1 MEESTQL
8 KTLYSFLQGLV
19 YFTILVEGAVFL
31 FNDTSCL
38 HPLQPIFQRL
48 QRIIIYEHIYFSK
61 AFTFGLILLVSMGT
75 RARKDPELDLLRGI
89 FLPLLLGCVLFFG
102 AGFFYTPKSN
112 LMLLAGVSLPDA
124 LYMLLSL
131 SGAVLVHMALDN
143 ISKHLQH
150 RLLQDQ
156 FNVENESFAQ
166 PLKPDCTPYSVNIPM
181 HFYYKKRRQRGWLNL
196 VNPFRGTLLIGTPGS
211 GKSISVVLPFIRQLL
226 RKGFSM
232 MVYDFKFPDLAKATY
247 YHYLANRRRG
257 IIPKHKFEVINF
269 SSLEHS
275 KRCNPLKPEY
285 LPTLADAIE
294 TAEALLEALRKGDRA
309 SGAAQFFNQSAVNF
323 LASCI
328 YFLSRHV
335 GGRYSSFPHVLSF
348 ISLSYDQIFDALFS
362 EPELESMLSPF
373 ATAYRHKAFE
383 QLEGQIGTLKIN
395 IGRLATKETFWIL
408 SGDDFDLKISNPDN
422 PAVLVIANEP
432 STQSTNSAC
441 NALVINRITRLI
453 NTRGN
458 LPCAL
463 VVDESPTLYIHRVE
477 NLIATGRS
485 NRIAVLLGLQEL
497 PQLRQQ
503 YGRETADTICSVA
516 ANVLSGAARHKETLD
531 WLEKLFGRVRQLK
544 EGLSIDRSRTTVS
557 MSEEMGPLIPASKI
571 ASLQAGEL
579 VGQVAVESKKYRGK
593 CVGGTYH
600 CKIAIDPKQLRR
612 EESYYPDLPRFYDF
626 GSPQQRDQLLL
637 ANYDRIRN
645 EVYALFAASKAGA

>member
-1 MEESTQL
+1 MEESAQL

-31 FNDTSCL
+31 FSDTAWL
-38 HPLQPIFQRL
+38 YQLQPVLQRL
-48 QRIIIYEHIYFSK
+48 QRIVIYGHIYFSK
-61 AFTFGLILLVSMGT
+61 AFTFGLILMVSMGT
-75 RARKDPELDLLRGI
+75 RARKDPALDLLPGI
-89 FLPLLLGCVLFFG
+89 FLPLLVGCVFFFG
-102 AGFFYTPKSN
+102 AGFFYLPHSS
-112 LMLLAGVSLPDA
+112 LMLLPGVSLPDA

-131 SGAVLVHMALDN
+131 TGAVLVHMALDN
-143 ISKHLQH
+143 ISKLLQH
-150 RLLQDQ
+150 RLLQDK

-166 PLKPDCTPYSVNIPM
+166 PAKPDRTPYSVNIPM
-181 HFYYKKRRQRGWLNL
+181 LFHYQKRWQRGWLNV

-211 GKSISVVLPFIRQLL
+211 GKTFSVVLPFIQQLL
-226 RKGFSM
+226 GKGFSM
-232 MVYDFKFPDLAKATY
+232 MVYDFKFPDLARATY
-247 YHYLANRRRG
+247 YHYLANRRKG
-257 IIPKHKFEVINF
+257 ILPKHKFEVLNF
-269 SSLEHS
+269 SSVEHS

-285 LPTLADAIE
+285 LPTLADATE

-328 YFLSRHV
+328 YFLSRHEE
-335 GGRYSSFPHVLSF
+335 GRYSSFPHVLAF
-348 ISLSYDQIFDALFS
+348 INLSYDQIFEALFS
-362 EPELESMLSPF
+362 EPELESLLSPF
-373 ATAYRHKAFE
+373 ATAYRYKAFE
-383 QLEGQIGTLKIN
+383 QLEGQIGTLKVN

-408 SGDDFDLKISNPDN
+408 SGDDFDLKISDPENPT
-422 PAVLVIANEP
+422 VLVMANEP
-432 STQSTNSAC
+432 TTQSINSAC

-453 NTRGN
+453 NTKGN

-463 VVDESPTLYIHRVE
+463 IVDESPTLYIHRAE

-516 ANVLSGAARHKETLD
+516 ANVISGAARHKETLD

-544 EGLSIDRSRTTVS
+544 EGLSMDRSRTTVS
-557 MSEEMGPLIPASKI
+557 VSEEMGSLIPASKI

-579 VGQVAVESKKYRGK
+579 VGQVASESKKHRGK
-593 CVGGTYH
+593 RVAGTYH
-600 CKIAIDPKQLRR
+600 CKIALDPEKLQR
-612 EESYYPDLPRFYDF
+612 EEGYYPDLPRFYDF
-626 GSPQQRDQLLL
+626 GSPHQRDQLLR
-637 ANYDRIRN
+637 ANYNRIRN
-645 EVYALFAASKAGA
+645 DVKTMLEASKV